1 MDIREFK
8 NTDKLYHFTTLDSA
22 IKIIESNS
30 LRFGRLNNMND
41 IHETSKNMYENYD
54 SQEFIKEKLNE
65 LYNEIYRYR
74 QISFTRDTE
83 DKCGFD
89 LHNMWGLYAN
99 KFEGV
104 CLVFDKNELLEQIS
118 KSGDDIYKGEV
129 SYDRKINSSIT
140 SEKTDIA
147 GVPSITQ
154 ENAKDIFFH
163 KRKEWEHE
171 QEFRLIKKCPI
182 GYREEYLFLGDSLKY
197 IILSNILKDVDDVRN
212 IRKIKSCAKPSG
224 KEDIPILIYGNG
236 LFEYSLISHDGECSI
251 WKSNDGYDLCNS
263 NKNQEIDI

>member
-1 MDIREFK
+1 MCIEKQFK

-30 LRFGRLNNMND
+30 LRFGRLNKMND
-41 IHETSKNMYENYD
+41 IHETSKNMFANYANYE
-54 SQEFIKEKLNE
+54 SREFPEKLLNE

-74 QISFTRDTE
+74 QISFTRDTK

-104 CLVFDKNELLEQIS
+104 CLVFDKKELLEQIS
-118 KSGDDIYKGEV
+118 NSGDDIYKGKV

-147 GVPSITQ
+147 GVPSITK
-154 ENAKDIFFH
+154 ENANDIFFH
-163 KRKEWEHE
+163 KQKEWEHE

-182 GYREEYLFLGDSLKY
+182 WYREEYLFLGDSLKY
-197 IILSNILKDVDDVRN
+197 IILSNILKDVDDVRYDQN

-236 LFEYSLISHDGECSI
+236 LFEYSLISHDGEYSI
-251 WKSNDGYDLCNS
+251 WNSNDGYDLP
-263 NKNQEIDI
+263 DLT